1 MNIYFLVFMIGLTA
15 LLLLWLLFYII
26 KQMNIKTSKKVN
38 RGAYKNQKKVKQ
50 FNHQLEYVNIHAFDL
65 PNGIEKLT
73 KIEESMASKSI
84 FKVFKAVDYLDIN
97 KSFLSKEW
105 HSWQIGILLYKYKIG
120 EELYIY
126 DRDTYFRKEI
136 TSLGDANLKKNMN
149 DILLKYR
156 EEVNIRTGNRESLSD
171 DVRWN
176 GREISII
183 IYFLS
188 KYKEFPKELL

>member
-1 MNIYFLVFMIGLTA
+1 MIGLTA

-26 KQMNIKTSKKVN
+26 KQMSFNTSKKTN
-38 RGAYKNQKKVKQ
+38 REAYTNQKKVDKFIHQ
-50 FNHQLEYVNIHAFDL
+50 FEYVNIHAFDL
-65 PNGIEKLT
+65 PSGIEKLT

-84 FKVFKAVDYLDIN
+84 FKVFKAVDYLDMS
-97 KSFLSKEW
+97 KSFLAKEW

-126 DRDTYFRKEI
+126 NRDEYFREEI
-136 TSLGDANLKKNMN
+136 CSLGDVNLKKNMN

-156 EEVNIRTGNRESLSD
+156 EEVNIKTGNRESLSD